1 MNIEDLYQISG
12 ENGLVTK
19 LEKVKFT
26 PYYLQLIP
34 DSSNSEQDNFIQIGW
49 NKIFRRSSIWLHNKR
64 KGRVQKRTNR
74 FYWTKKK
81 SRFEPFLKQK
91 SKNKIL

>member
-26 PYYLQLIP
+26 PYFFA
-34 DSSNSEQDNFIQIGW
+34 SE
-49 NKIFRRSSIWLHNKR
+49 
-64 KGRVQKRTNR
+64 T
-74 FYWTKKK
+74 
-81 SRFEPFLKQK
+81 
-91 SKNKIL
+91 